1 MPEIYLGNQ
10 NLKAAGVQVEFT
22 QENVM
27 EYLKCAKDPIYFIK
41 TYLQIVSI
49 DEGLVP
55 FDLWDFQEKMVS
67 TFEDNR
73 FSICKLPRQVGK
85 TTTVAAYITW
95 KILFTEQYS
104 VAILANK
111 MSQAREILGRIQLMY
126 EHLPKW
132 MQQGIVEWNKGNIRL
147 ENGSEILAS
156 ATSSSAIRGTS
167 QNMIYL
173 DEFAFVPNNLQEEFF
188 TSVFPTISSGKSSKV
203 LITSTPNGMNMFYKL
218 WVDSEEERNDYE
230 RVEIHWSDVPGRD
243 NKWREETIRA
253 TSEEQFRQEFECE
266 FLGSTNTLIHPTV
279 LKRLVFKQP
288 LYKKNGFDC
297 YHEPE
302 PGRNYLLV
310 SDVSRGVGLDYSAFI
325 VFDITE
331 YPYRAVGKYRSK
343 DISPLLYP
351 NVIYD
356 TARKYNNAFVLI
368 EINDIGEQV
377 SNILHQDLEYENI
390 LSTIYSAGVQQI
402 SAGFAGRQQMG
413 VRTTKSVKRIGCSTL
428 KDMIEQDKLIVEDY
442 DYIFELSNF
451 VSRKESYEAEEGMH
465 DDLVMCSVLFA
476 WLVRQEYFKD
486 ITNDDLRQRLY
497 EENQRM
503 IEEDILPFG
512 FVDDGHE
519 EEGIINIDETRIGW
533 SLPDNRDM

>member
-27 EYLKCAKDPIYFIK
+27 EYLKCARDPIYFIK
-41 TYLQIVSI
+41 KYLQIVSI

-55 FDLWDFQEKMVS
+55 FNLWDFQEEMVS

-95 KILFTEQYS
+95 KVLFTEQYS

-126 EHLPKW
+126 EHLPQW
-132 MQQGIVEWNKGNIRL
+132 MQQGVIEWNKGNIRL

-218 WVDSEEERNDYE
+218 WVDSEEGRNDYE
-230 RVEIHWSDVPGRD
+230 RVDIHWSDVPGRD
-243 NKWREETIRA
+243 DKWRDDTIRA

-297 YHEPE
+297 YHEPV
-302 PGRNYLLV
+302 PGRNYILI
-310 SDVSRGVGLDYSAFI
+310 SDVSRGVGLDYSAFMI
-325 VFDITE
+325 YDITE
-331 YPYRAVGKYRSK
+331 YPYRCVGKYRSK
-343 DISPLLYP
+343 DISPLMYP

-356 TARKYNNAFVLI
+356 AARKYNNAFVLI
-368 EINDIGEQV
+368 EVNDIGEQV
-377 SNILHQDLEYENI
+377 SNILHQDLEYDNI
-390 LSTIYSAGVQQI
+390 LSTTYRAGTQQI

-413 VRTTKSVKRIGCSTL
+413 VRTTKAVKRIGCSTL

-512 FVDDGHE
+512 FLDDGHE
-519 EEGIINIDETRIGW
+519 DEGIINIDEDRLGW
-533 SLPDNRDM
+533 ALPDNRDM

>member
-22 QENVM
+22 QESVV
-27 EYLKCAKDPIYFIK
+27 EYLKCARDPIYFIK

-49 DEGLVP
+49 DEGLIP
-55 FDLWDFQEKMVS
+55 FTLWDFQEDMVK

-95 KILFTEQYS
+95 KVLFTEQYS

-167 QNMIYL
+167 QNLIYL

-218 WVDSEEERNDYE
+218 WVDSEEGRNDYE

-243 NKWREETIRA
+243 DKWREETIRA
-253 TSEEQFRQEFECE
+253 TSEEQFRQEFETE

-288 LYKKNGFDC
+288 LYKKNNFDC

-302 PGRNYLLV
+302 PKRNYIV
-310 SDVSRGVGLDYSAFI
+310 VCDVSRGVGLDYSAFI

-343 DISPLLYP
+343 DISPLIYP

-368 EINDIGEQV
+368 EVNDIGEQV

-390 LSTIYSAGVQQI
+390 LSTVYRAGTQHI

-451 VSRKESYEAEEGMH
+451 VSRRESYEAEEGMH

-486 ITNDDLRQRLY
+486 ITNDDLRQRLF

-512 FVDDGHE
+512 FLDDGHE
-519 EEGIINIDETRIGW
+519 EEVIINID
-533 SLPDNRDM
+533 

>member
-10 NLKAAGVQVEFT
+10 NLKSAGVPVEFT
-22 QENVM
+22 QEQVM
-27 EYLKCAKDPIYFIK
+27 EYVKCSRDHVYFIK
-41 TYLQIVSI
+41 TYTKIVSI
-49 DEGLVP
+49 DDGLVP
-55 FDLWDFQEKMVS
+55 FSTWKFQDKMVR

-85 TTTVAAYITW
+85 TTTVAAYILW
-95 KILFTEQYS
+95 KVLFTEQYS

-111 MSQAREILGRIQLMY
+111 MTQAREILSRIQLMY
-126 EHLPKW
+126 EHLPMW
-132 MQQGIVEWNKGNIRL
+132 MQQGVIEFNKGSLRL

-167 QNMIYL
+167 QNLIYL
-173 DEFAFVPNNLQEEFF
+173 DEFAFVPNQMQEEFF

-203 LITSTPNGMNMFYKL
+203 IITSTPNGMNMFYKL
-218 WVDSEEERNDYE
+218 WVDSEENRNDYE
-230 RVEIHWSDVPGRD
+230 RVEIHWSDVPGR
-243 NKWREETIRA
+243 NEKWREETIRA

-279 LKRLVFKQP
+279 LKRLVFKSP
-288 LYKKNGFDC
+288 LYNKNNYDC
-297 YHEPE
+297 YEEPL
-302 PGRNYLLV
+302 PGHNYIIV
-310 SDVSRGVGLDYSAFI
+310 ADVSRGVGMDYSAFI
-325 VFDITE
+325 VFDITQ

-343 DISPLLYP
+343 DISPMYYP

-356 TARKYNNAFVLI
+356 TARKYNEAFVLI

-377 SNILHQDLEYENI
+377 STILHQDLEYENI
-390 LSTIYSAGVQQI
+390 LSTTYKTGTQHI

-413 VRTTKSVKRIGCSTL
+413 VRTTKTVKRVGCSTL
-428 KDMIEQDKLIVEDY
+428 KDLIENDKLIVEDY

-451 VSRKESYEAEEGMH
+451 ISKKESYEAEEGMH
-465 DDLVMCSVLFA
+465 DDLVMCSVLFS
-476 WLVRQEYFKD
+476 WLIRQEYFKD
-486 ITNDDLRQRLY
+486 ITNEDIRQRLY

-512 FVDDGHE
+512 FLDDGHE
-519 EEGIINIDETRIGW
+519 EEGIINIDENRTAW
-533 SLPDNRDM
+533 SLPDSESL

>member
-10 NLKAAGVQVEFT
+10 NLKAAGVEVEFT
-22 QENVM
+22 LDNVK
-27 EYLKCAKDPIYFIK
+27 EYMKCARDPIYFIK
-41 TYLQIVSI
+41 KHLQIVSI
-49 DEGLVP
+49 DEGLIP
-55 FDLWDFQEKMVS
+55 FELWYFQEKMVK

-95 KILFTEQYS
+95 KVLFTEQYS

-111 MSQAREILGRIQLMY
+111 MAQAREILGRIQLMY

-167 QNMIYL
+167 QNLIYL
-173 DEFAFVPNNLQEEFF
+173 DEFAFVPNNMQEEFF

-218 WVDSEEERNDYE
+218 WVDSEEGRNDYE

-243 NKWREETIRA
+243 EKWREETIRA
-253 TSEEQFRQEFECE
+253 TSEEQFRQEFETE

-279 LKRLVFKQP
+279 LKRLVFRKP
-288 LYKKNGFDC
+288 LYTKNGFDC
-297 YHEPE
+297 YDEPN
-302 PGRNYLLV
+302 PDRNYV
-310 SDVSRGVGLDYSAFI
+310 IVVDTSRGVGLDYSAYI

-343 DISPLLYP
+343 DISPLIYP
-351 NVIYD
+351 NVVFD
-356 TARKYNNAFVLI
+356 TARKYNNAYILV

-377 SNILHQDLEYENI
+377 ANIIQQDLEYENI
-390 LSTIYSAGVQQI
+390 LYTAHRQGAQQL
-402 SAGFAGRQQMG
+402 SAGFAGKQHLG
-413 VRTTKSVKRIGCSTL
+413 VRTTKAVKRLGCATL

-451 VSRKESYEAEEGMH
+451 VKRKESYEAEEGMH

-476 WLVRQEYFKD
+476 WLVRQDYFKD
-486 ITNDDLRQRLY
+486 LTDDDLRKRLY

-512 FVDDGHE
+512 FLDDGQE
-519 EEGIINIDETRIGW
+519 EDGIINIDEDRYHW
-533 SLPDNRDM
+533 ALPQSTDV

>member
-10 NLKAAGVQVEFT
+10 NLKSAGVPVEFT
-22 QENVM
+22 QDQVM
-27 EYLKCAKDPIYFIK
+27 EYVKCSRDHVYFIK
-41 TYLQIVSI
+41 TYTKIVSI
-49 DEGLVP
+49 DDGLVP
-55 FDLWDFQEKMVS
+55 FSTWGFQDKMVR

-85 TTTVAAYITW
+85 TTTVAAYILW
-95 KILFTEQYS
+95 KVLFTEQYS

-111 MSQAREILGRIQLMY
+111 MTQAREILSRIQLMY
-126 EHLPKW
+126 EHLPLW
-132 MQQGIVEWNKGNIRL
+132 MQQGVIEFNKGSLRL

-167 QNMIYL
+167 QNLIYL
-173 DEFAFVPNNLQEEFF
+173 DEFAFVPNQMQEEFF

-203 LITSTPNGMNMFYKL
+203 IITSTPNGMNMFYKL
-218 WVDSEEERNDYE
+218 WVDSEENRNDYE
-230 RVEIHWSDVPGRD
+230 RVEIHWSDVPGR
-243 NKWREETIRA
+243 NEKWREETIRA

-266 FLGSTNTLIHPTV
+266 FLGSTNTLIHPTI
-279 LKRLVFKQP
+279 LKRLVFKSP
-288 LYKKNGFDC
+288 LYSKNNFDC
-297 YHEPE
+297 YEEPL
-302 PGRNYLLV
+302 PGHNYIIV
-310 SDVSRGVGLDYSAFI
+310 ADVSRGVGMDYSAFI
-325 VFDITE
+325 IFDITQ

-343 DISPLLYP
+343 DISPMYYP

-356 TARKYNNAFVLI
+356 TARKYNEAFVLV

-377 SNILHQDLEYENI
+377 STILHQDLEYENM
-390 LSTIYSAGVQQI
+390 LSTTYKAGAQHI

-413 VRTTKSVKRIGCSTL
+413 VRTTKTVKRVGCSTL
-428 KDMIEQDKLIVEDY
+428 KDLIENDKLIVEDY

-451 VSRKESYEAEEGMH
+451 ISKKESYEAEEGMH
-465 DDLVMCSVLFA
+465 DDLVMCSVLFS
-476 WLVRQEYFKD
+476 WLIRQEYFKD
-486 ITNDDLRQRLY
+486 ITNEDIRQRLY

-519 EEGIINIDETRIGW
+519 EEGIINIDENRTAW
-533 SLPDNRDM
+533 SLPDSESL